1 MNPRK
6 LLPIA
11 AALALGACATV
22 PEPAQTPAGPV
33 TVKIVGLNDFHGN
46 LEPLERP
53 IRLTDAAGATHEV
66 HAGGAAY
73 LASAVAQYRA
83 GGDHSL
89 VIAAGDLIGGSPL
102 VSSLFLDEPTIGAMN
117 RIGLDFNAV
126 GNHEFDRGW
135 RELIRMQE
143 GGCEKHG
150 LREPC
155 AVEPDFGGADF
166 SFLAANVMTE
176 GGETLFPGY
185 AIRRFG
191 SGAREVA
198 VGVIGLTLE
207 ETPTLVTPSGVEGL
221 TFGDEADAINALVPE
236 IERQGADAIVVAIHQ
251 GLAPEPGT
259 PYSGCGAIAGP
270 LRAILERLDRRV
282 DLVISGHTHRTYVC
296 DFATVDPAR
305 DFTVSSAG
313 YGGTLLTDI
322 ALTIDPAAGE
332 VTDVSAR
339 NIVLQNA
346 PRGGAA
352 AADPSF
358 EVFQPDAGLA
368 AYVARYAQAAE
379 EAESRPVG
387 KISGPAPDPGP
398 ATEETPLGN
407 LIADAQLF
415 ATRDAGAQIALMNNS
430 GVRAPIIPAADGTV
444 TFGDI
449 YAAQPFGN
457 ALVTK
462 TYTGAQLL
470 ALLEQQFDDE
480 GFVQTFS
487 VSDGFAFAYDMNR
500 PAGRRV
506 VSATLG
512 GEPIDPAASYRV
524 TMNSFLAAGGDTFTV
539 FADGT
544 DAVTGPVDLDAM
556 EAYLRA
562 VQMRQLPET
571 GRVTDLTK
579 R

>member
-6 LLPIA
+6 LLTLA
-11 AALALGACATV
+11 ATLVLGACATV
-22 PEPAQTPAGPV
+22 PEPAETPAPV

-46 LEPLERP
+46 LEPLARP
-53 IRLTDAAGATHEV
+53 IRLTGEDGAEHEV
-66 HAGGAAY
+66 RAGGAAY
-73 LASAVAQYRA
+73 LASAVAQARQ

-89 VIAAGDLIGGSPL
+89 VIAAGDLIGASPL

-117 RIGLDFNAV
+117 RLGLDFNAV

-135 RELIRMQE
+135 RELKRMQQ

-150 LREPC
+150 MREPC
-155 AVEPDFGGADF
+155 AGEPEFGGADF
-166 SFLAANVMTE
+166 AFLAANVVTE
-176 GGETLFPGY
+176 GGETLFPGSS
-185 AIRRFG
+185 IRHFG
-191 SGAREVA
+191 SGERAVA
-198 VGVIGLTLE
+198 LGVIGLTLE
-207 ETPTLVTPSGVEGL
+207 ETPTLVTPSGVAGL
-221 TFGDEADAINALVPE
+221 TFGDEAGAINALVPE
-236 IERQGADAIVVAIHQ
+236 LERAGADAIVVAIHQ

-259 PYSGCGAIAGP
+259 PFSGCGAIAGP
-270 LRAILERLDRRV
+270 LREVLERLDPRV
-282 DLVISGHTHRTYVC
+282 DLVISGHTHRSYVC

-305 DFTVSSAG
+305 GFTVTSAG
-313 YGGTLLTDI
+313 YGGSLLTDI
-322 ALTIDPAAGE
+322 ALTIDPAANT
-332 VTDVSAR
+332 VTGVTAR
-339 NIVLQNA
+339 NVVVQNTPA
-346 PRGGAA
+346 EPGAR
-352 AADPSF
+352 ADPAF
-358 EVFQPDAGLA
+358 ATFPPDPEIA
-368 AYVARYAQAAE
+368 AYVARYAAAAH

-398 ATEETPLGN
+398 ATEETQLGN

-430 GVRAPIIPAADGTV
+430 GVRAAILPAEDGTV

-457 ALVTK
+457 TLVTK

-487 VSDGFAFAYDMNR
+487 ASEGFAMRYDMAR
-500 PAGRRV
+500 PAGSRV
-506 VSATLG
+506 VSATLDG
-512 GEPIDPAASYRV
+512 VPIDPAANYRV
-524 TMNSFLAAGGDTFTV
+524 TMNSFLAAGGDSFTV
-539 FADGT
+539 FAQGT
-544 DAVTGPVDLDAM
+544 DVVTGPVDLDAM

-562 VQMRQLPET
+562 VEMRELPET
-571 GRVTDLTK
+571 GRVTDLTA

>member
-1 MNPRK
+1 MNGRK
-6 LLPIA
+6 RLSVA
-11 AALALGACATV
+11 AALLLGACATL
-22 PEPAQTPAGPV
+22 PETSEPSAEPV

-53 IRLTDAAGATHEV
+53 IRVADEEGVVREV
-66 HAGGAAY
+66 RAGGAAY
-73 LASAVAQYRA
+73 LASAVAKYRK

-89 VIAAGDLIGGSPL
+89 VIAAGDLIGASPL

-135 RELIRMQE
+135 HELTRMQQ

-155 AVEPDFGGADF
+155 AVEPDFAGADF
-166 SFLAANVMTE
+166 SFLAANVITR

-191 SGAREVA
+191 TGAREIA
-198 VGVIGLTLE
+198 IGVIGLTLRD
-207 ETPTLVTPSGVEGL
+207 TPTLVTPSGVDGL
-221 TFGDEADAINALVPE
+221 TFGDETEAINALVPE
-236 IERQGADAIVVAIHQ
+236 IARQGADAVVVAIHQ

-259 PYSGCGAIAGP
+259 PYSGCGALAGP
-270 LRAILERLDRRV
+270 LRAILERLDPRV

-296 DFATVDPAR
+296 DFAAVDPER
-305 DFTVSSAG
+305 DFTVTSAG

-322 ALTIDPAAGE
+322 TLTIDPAANE
-332 VTDVSAR
+332 VTGVAAR
-339 NIVLQNA
+339 NVVVRRADGSPAA
-346 PRGGAA
+346 PAA
-352 AADPSF
+352 F
-358 EVFQPDAGLA
+358 EAFAPDAGIA
-368 AYVARYAQAAE
+368 AYVARYAQAAD

-387 KISGPAPDPGP
+387 KISGPARDPGP

-407 LIADAQLF
+407 LIADAHLF
-415 ATRDAGAQIALMNNS
+415 GTREAGAQIALMNNS
-430 GVRAPIIPAADGTV
+430 GIRAAILPAADGTV

-457 ALVTK
+457 TLVTK
-462 TYTGAQLL
+462 SYSGAQLL
-470 ALLEQQFDDE
+470 ALLEQQFDDD
-480 GFVQTFS
+480 GFAQTFS
-487 VSDGFAFAYDMNR
+487 VSDGFAFSYDMGR
-500 PAGRRV
+500 AAGSRV

-512 GEPIDPAASYRV
+512 GEPIDPAARYRV

-539 FADGT
+539 FAEGA
-544 DAVTGPVDLDAM
+544 DAVTGPVDLEAM
-556 EAYLRA
+556 EEYLAAAGIRP
-562 VQMRQLPET
+562 LPEI
-571 GRVTDLTK
+571 GRIADLTE